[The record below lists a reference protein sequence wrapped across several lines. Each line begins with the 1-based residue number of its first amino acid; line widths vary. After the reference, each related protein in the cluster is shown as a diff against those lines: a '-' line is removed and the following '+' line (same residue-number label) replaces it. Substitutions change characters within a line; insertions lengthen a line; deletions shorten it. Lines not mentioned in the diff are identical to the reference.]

1 MTCIIY
7 HNIVV
12 TRRKTIHDVES
23 TMVRSLN
30 RATWCVNFPGLFGQL
45 HIPGF
50 ASCSGVCVISRPALA
65 PNKERLEGACFF
77 CTNQFVSNMFEGKR
91 SWVAGGNGL
100 SCNIFK
106 AQHAAT
112 CCKALNNSQQISVN
126 PDTQLHAFGNAASRC
141 QGKTWLFQAHG
152 QCETWHRWVMA
163 DCVGSCL
170 LGCEWKWIPPNGHW
184 NGENH
189 WNLECPIFRQ
199 TRFFMISNYC
209 ELDIGCRMP

>member
-1 MTCIIY
+1 MTCIY
-7 HNIVV
+7 HSIVV
-12 TRRKTIHDVES
+12 TRRKTIHDVEY

-77 CTNQFVSNMFEGKR
+77 CTNQFVSNIFKGKR

-100 SCNIFK
+100 SCNLFNS
-106 AQHAAT
+106 QHAAT
-112 CCKALNNSQQISVN
+112 CCKALNNSQHLCGSWYTCTLLAT
-126 PDTQLHAFGNAASRC
+126 PLHR

-152 QCETWHRWVMA
+152 QCEAWHRWVMA

-170 LGCEWKWIPPNGHW
+170 LGRDSENWKYRYLQMATEMEKIIGIWSAPFLGKI
-184 NGENH
+184 
-189 WNLECPIFRQ
+189 
-199 TRFFMISNYC
+199 RFFMISNC

>member
-12 TRRKTIHDVES
+12 TRSKTIHDVEY

-77 CTNQFVSNMFEGKR
+77 CANQFVSNMFEGK
-91 SWVAGGNGL
+91 SLEWQVATVWAVTCSKLNTQPRVAKL
-100 SCNIFK
+100 STTLNKSLWILIHNCTLS
-106 AQHAAT
+106 AT
-112 CCKALNNSQQISVN
+112 PRRVA
-126 PDTQLHAFGNAASRC
+126 R
-141 QGKTWLFQAHG
+141 GK
-152 QCETWHRWVMA
+152 
-163 DCVGSCL
+163 
-170 LGCEWKWIPPNGHW
+170 LGCSKHMANVKLGIDGWWLIVLDHVYWVVSENGYLQMAT
-184 NGENH
+184 EM
-189 WNLECPIFRQ
+189 EKI
-199 TRFFMISNYC
+199 
-209 ELDIGCRMP
+209 IGIWSALFSGKPVSSWSATTASWT